1 MCWTVKMKT
10 KLEVLLP
17 HQVNCGNPSLKNFRL
32 VVFCQLH
39 PAVVEDNKIATYKQT
54 AVVEPE

>member
-1 MCWTVKMKT
+1 MKT

-17 HQVNCGNPSLKNFRL
+17 NQVNCGNPSQKNLRF

-39 PAVVEDNKIATYKQT
+39 PAVVEDSEITTYKKT
-54 AVVEPE
+54 AVVEVD

>member
-1 MCWTVKMKT
+1 MKT

-17 HQVNCGNPSLKNFRL
+17 HQVNCGNHSLKNFRL

-39 PAVVEDNKIATYKQT
+39 PAVVEDNKITTYKQT
-54 AVVEPE
+54 AVMEAE